1 MKRKQWLPGW
11 ECSLADLADRGG
23 GYIGVG
29 IGQVVQRYPLLTAHH
44 TSIKTFIRGHSKS
57 YRDVAYAQKAPR
69 TNQTKN
75 RLQFPLPRHQH
86 FSGFPLLQA
95 HRHVFGA
102 LHSHRSV
109 HAPTRVRVGPP
120 QMARAPW
127 LPGGPRRRRAESGG
141 SASPRRAVPSTARTR
156 ADSATA
162 RPGEPA
168 GCPLPRRVFPVS
180 PRRGSCPG
188 IIPARAGG
196 NAFSVPAVREGGRPG
211 PAGRSAAALRPQSGR
226 AASPWRQGRGLA
238 PARQAEAE
246 VRPTGPPPGFP

>member
-29 IGQVVQRYPLLTAHH
+29 WSSGSTVPVTDC
-44 TSIKTFIRGHSKS
+44 TSYLNKNVYTWSFQKLQGCSACAESTKYKPNKKSLAIPAPPTSTLFRVLFAAGASARIRGAAFTPLRARSHPRARRTTPNGSGP
-57 YRDVAYAQKAPR
+57 VASGWAPPTEGGVRGLSVSEARGAVHR
-69 TNQTKN
+69 THTRGLRN
-75 RLQFPLPRHQH
+75 R
-86 FSGFPLLQA
+86 
-95 HRHVFGA
+95 
-102 LHSHRSV
+102 
-109 HAPTRVRVGPP
+109 PP
-120 QMARAPW
+120 
-127 LPGGPRRRRAESGG
+127 
-141 SASPRRAVPSTARTR
+141 
-156 ADSATA
+156 

-211 PAGRSAAALRPQSGR
+211 PAGRSAAALRPRRVPMATGAGPRSGP
-226 AASPWRQGRGLA
+226 AGGGGS
-238 PARQAEAE
+238 PAR
-246 VRPTGPPPGFP
+246 RPAPRLPVMP